1 MEGGFAKMSQ
11 QANPFNRL
19 TVIIMAVI
27 GFAAFVALLAGM
39 GLGEKFA
46 PSNNGLAHGASNSI
60 VGYKALANLME
71 KTGAD
76 IQYSR
81 NKAGY
86 NNSGLLVLTPN
97 PYSDAEELADVARN
111 RSYVGPT
118 LIILPK
124 WAVAP
129 MPTLKKGWVARA
141 GTFGPD
147 PGEAMLKELADV
159 EIQVAEKPKSKST
172 STAPSIFGNSVKTPP
187 NPVTISGDYIRSVVR
202 EPKTGHAL
210 AAYLDDGGDYAQL
223 DSMDPSQITDEEEI
237 DSNYFPILFVADAD
251 LLNNAGMADKQTAK
265 HALALM
271 TAVSGGSLDSV
282 TFDLTFNG
290 LGASDNLLTLAFEPP
305 FLSAT
310 ICLIIAA
317 IAAAWMAFFRF
328 GPPIKEA
335 RSIDYGKTALVNNSA
350 SFINRMQRHYLA
362 AEPYADM
369 VRDQALADL
378 GISPTLEDGD
388 KNRALDALGDVNGYN
403 FSIHYHA
410 LKQARN
416 AHDVAD
422 AAAALFEWKKEKI
435 G

>member
-1 MEGGFAKMSQ
+1 MSQ
-11 QANPFNRL
+11 QTNPFSRL

-46 PSNNGLAHGASNSI
+46 PSSNGQAHGASNSI
-60 VGYKALANLME
+60 VGYKALSNLME

-86 NNSGLLVLTPN
+86 NNPGLLILTPN
-97 PYSDAEELADVARN
+97 PYSDAQELADVAQN

-124 WAVAP
+124 WAVSP
-129 MPTLKKGWVARA
+129 MPTLKQGWVARVR
-141 GTFGPD
+141 TFGSE
-147 PGEAMLKELADV
+147 PGQAMLKELADV
-159 EIQVAEKPKSKST
+159 EIDVPENAQAKST
-172 STAPSIFGNSVKTPP
+172 STAVSAFGNSVKTPIS
-187 NPVTISGDYIRSVVR
+187 PVTISGDYVRTVVR
-202 EPKTGHAL
+202 EPKTGRAL
-210 AAYLDDGGDYAQL
+210 AAYLDDGGTYAQL
-223 DSMDPSQITDEEEI
+223 DSLDPSQITAEDEI
-237 DSNYFPILFVADAD
+237 DSNYYPILFVADAD

-265 HALALM
+265 HALALVN
-271 TAVSGGSLDSV
+271 AVSAGDLDTV

-310 ICLIIAA
+310 ICLIVAA
-317 IAAAWMAFFRF
+317 MAAAWMAFNRF
-328 GPPIKEA
+328 GPPLREA

-350 SFINRMQRHYLA
+350 GFINRMQRQYLV
-362 AEPYADM
+362 AEPYAEM
-369 VRDQALADL
+369 VRDEALSEI
-378 GISPTLEDGD
+378 GISATLDDSE
-388 KNRALDALGDVNGYN
+388 KNNRLDALGDVNGYN
-403 FSIHYHA
+403 FSGHYHA
-410 LKQARN
+410 LKQAQN
-416 AHDVAD
+416 SSDVAD

>member
-1 MEGGFAKMSQ
+1 MSQ

-19 TVIIMAVI
+19 TVIIMAMI

-46 PSNNGLAHGASNSI
+46 PSSNGQAHGASNSI
-60 VGYKALANLME
+60 VGYKALSNLME

-86 NNSGLLVLTPN
+86 NNPGLLILTPN
-97 PYSDAEELADVARN
+97 PYSDAQELADVAQN

-129 MPTLKKGWVARA
+129 MPTLKQGWVARG
-141 GTFGPD
+141 GTFGPE
-147 PGEAMLKELADV
+147 PGQAMLKELADV
-159 EIQVAEKPKSKST
+159 EIQVPENPKAKST
-172 STAPSIFGNSVKTPP
+172 STAISAFGNSVKTPIS
-187 NPVTISGDYIRSVVR
+187 PVTMSGDYVRTVVR
-202 EPKTGHAL
+202 EPKTGRAL
-210 AAYLDDGGDYAQL
+210 AAYLDDGGSYAQL
-223 DSMDPSQITDEEEI
+223 DSLDPSQITAEDEI
-237 DSNYFPILFVADAD
+237 DSNYYPILFVADAD

-265 HALALM
+265 HALALVN
-271 TAVSGGSLDSV
+271 AVSAGDLSPV

-317 IAAAWMAFFRF
+317 IAAAWMAFYRF
-328 GPPIKEA
+328 GPPLKEA
-335 RSIDYGKTALVNNSA
+335 RSIEYGKTALVNNSA
-350 SFINRMQRHYLA
+350 SFINRMQRQYLA

-369 VRDQALADL
+369 VRDQAITDI
-378 GISPTLEDGD
+378 GISSALEDSE

-403 FSIHYHA
+403 FSVHYHA
-410 LKQARN
+410 LKQAKN
-416 AHDVAD
+416 SHEVAN
-422 AAAALFEWKKEKI
+422 AAAALFEWKKEKV

>member
-1 MEGGFAKMSQ
+1 MSQ
-11 QANPFNRL
+11 QSNPFNRL
-19 TVIIMAVI
+19 TVIIMAVV

-46 PSNNGLAHGASNSI
+46 PSSNGQAHGASNSI
-60 VGYKALANLME
+60 VGFKALANLME
-71 KTGAD
+71 KTGAE

-86 NNSGLLVLTPN
+86 NNAGLLILTPN
-97 PYSDAEELADVARN
+97 PYSDAQELADVAQN

-129 MPTLKKGWVARA
+129 MPTLKQGWVARG
-141 GTFGPD
+141 GTFGAE
-147 PGEAMLKELADV
+147 PGQAMLKELADV
-159 EIQVAEKPKSKST
+159 EIEVVENPKSKST
-172 STAPSIFGNSVKTPP
+172 AVSAFGNSVKTPL
-187 NPVTISGDYIRSVVR
+187 NPVTISGDYVRTVVR
-202 EPKTGHAL
+202 EPKTGRAL
-210 AAYLDDGGDYAQL
+210 AAYLDDGGTYAQL
-223 DSMDPSQITDEEEI
+223 DSLDPSQITEEEEI
-237 DSNYFPILFVADAD
+237 DSNYYPILFVADAD

-265 HALALM
+265 HALALVDALSAGDLN
-271 TAVSGGSLDSV
+271 TV

-290 LGASDNLLTLAFEPP
+290 LGASDNLLTLVFEPP

-317 IAAAWMAFFRF
+317 IAAAWMAFNRF
-328 GPPIKEA
+328 GPPLREA

-350 SFINRMQRHYLA
+350 GFINRMQRQYLV

-369 VRDQALADL
+369 VRDEALAEI
-378 GISPTLEDGD
+378 GVSAALEDGE
-388 KNRALDALGDVNGYN
+388 KNRKLDALGDVNGYN
-403 FSIHYHA
+403 FSSHYHA
-410 LKQARN
+410 LKQAQN
-416 AHDVAD
+416 SSDVAN